1 MKHLISYLNFIS
13 EGEFYQE
20 SLNPKFWKDERFDPE
35 IREKLLSIANDFYK
49 DLEVDTPI
57 LDIQLTG
64 SLANYNWTKYSD
76 LDVHVI
82 LDLSKVNEDI
92 SLVKKAMDGI
102 RFMWNQRHPVVIREH
117 DVELYAQD
125 MHQLHLASGLYSLLN
140 DEWIRKPQYT
150 PPTVDSRDVERK
162 VEAYGHEIEEAQ
174 RMLDQADPENA
185 RIVMSYIS
193 ALKKKI
199 SRSRDEQL
207 AKKGGEFSVENL
219 VFKRMR
225 NNGMYGKT
233 HSEESKDKLKAK
245 AKGRFTLDWYK
256 EKNGDVEGERLYEER
271 RVWLKSRNLK
281 KDENGRFLKA
291 K

>member
-1 MKHLISYLNFIS
+1 MKHLISYRNFIS

-20 SLNPKFWKDERFDPE
+20 SLNPKFWKNERFDPE

-82 LDLSKVNEDI
+82 MDLSEVNEDI
-92 SLVKKAMDGI
+92 SLVKKALDGI

-125 MHQLHLASGLYSLLN
+125 IHQLHLASGLYSLLN
-140 DEWIRKPQYT
+140 DEWIRKPQYS
-150 PPTVDSRDVERK
+150 PPRVDPKDVERK

-174 RMLDQADPENA
+174 RMLDQAEPETA
-185 RIVMSYIS
+185 RLVMSYIS

-207 AKKGGEFSVENL
+207 AKRGGEFSVENL

-225 NNGMYGKT
+225 NNGMYGKLI
-233 HSEESKDKLKAK
+233 D
-245 AKGRFTLDWYK
+245 
-256 EKNGDVEGERLYEER
+256 
-271 RVWLKSRNLK
+271 LKSAAYSK
-281 KDENGRFLKA
+281 IYSE
-291 K
+291 

>member
-1 MKHLISYLNFIS
+1 MKYLISYHNFIS

-20 SLNPKFWKDERFDPE
+20 SLNPKFWRNEQFDPE
-35 IREKLLSIANDFYK
+35 VREKLLNIANDFYE
-49 DLEVDTPI
+49 DLEVDAPI

-82 LDLSKVNEDI
+82 MDLSEVNEDI
-92 SLVKKAMDGI
+92 SLVKKALDGI

-125 MHQLHLASGLYSLLN
+125 IHQLHLASGLYSLLN
-140 DEWIRKPQYT
+140 DEWIRKPQYA
-150 PPTVDSRDVERK
+150 PPTIDPKDVERK

-174 RMLDQADPENA
+174 RMLDRAEPDTA
-185 RIVMSYIS
+185 RLVMNYIS

-225 NNGMYGKT
+225 NNGMYGKLI
-233 HSEESKDKLKAK
+233 D
-245 AKGRFTLDWYK
+245 
-256 EKNGDVEGERLYEER
+256 
-271 RVWLKSRNLK
+271 LKSAAYSK
-281 KDENGRFLKA
+281 IYSE
-291 K
+291 